1 MSLPRVTFMP
11 ENLTTEVETGAT
23 VLSAARLLKMEVLTD
38 CEFGWCGTD
47 PFVILSGLENL
58 SAPEEDE
65 RENIRMNHFPANV
78 RMACVARVLG
88 DVVVQR
94 FN

>member
-1 MSLPRVTFMP
+1 MPKVTFQP
-11 ENLTTEVETGAT
+11 EGITCDVESGTTLLTV
-23 VLSAARLLKMEVLTD
+23 ARRVRMEVRTD

-47 PFVILSGLENL
+47 PFVIVAGLENL

-78 RMACVARVLG
+78 RMACVARIQG
-88 DVVVQR
+88 DVVVRR

>member
-1 MSLPRVTFMP
+1 MPQITFLPEGKTVRVR
-11 ENLTTEVETGAT
+11 EGTTI
-23 VLSAARLLKMEVLTD
+23 LMAARQLDIEVRTD

-47 PFVILSGLENL
+47 PFVIVSGIENL

-65 RENIRMNHFPANV
+65 RENIRMNHFPPNV

-88 DVVVQR
+88 DIIVER
-94 FN
+94 YN